1 MNRNSATWMAAT
13 RVWIPIAAAL
23 FTVALIVSAV
33 VLPEL
38 RLLHVLQALIYV
50 AIVILARRNSMWAIG
65 AGLTIAVVWNSL
77 NLFVTHNMQRGVTV
91 FWSLLQTGQMR
102 DLGPHPIVPMMV
114 LLGGIGHFV
123 LHRTRSIADSANSV
137 PPLSVVAVRLV
148 FTPKVPTPSLRHVLA
163 TYARA
168 INSITDSR
176 HPVGRLRCGSRSRKL
191 SSALYVERS
200 SLPVNDD
207 WLRRTAPPGPSATLI
222 RTARPMRGTS

>member
-1 MNRNSATWMAAT
+1 MNRNSATWISAT

-65 AGLTIAVVWNSL
+65 AGLTLALAWNSL

-91 FWSLLQTGQMR
+91 LWSFLQTGQMR
-102 DLGPHPIVPMMV
+102 ELGPHPIVPMMV

-123 LHRTRSIADSANSV
+123 LVGACLAALFDRRIDDKT
-137 PPLSVVAVRLV
+137 PWKVVAGGV
-148 FTPKVPTPSLRHVLA
+148 SVLA
-163 TYARA
+163 YF
-168 INSITDSR
+168 
-176 HPVGRLRCGSRSRKL
+176 
-191 SSALYVERS
+191 ALIIIVA
-200 SLPVNDD
+200 
-207 WLRRTAPPGPSATLI
+207 AP
-222 RTARPMRGTS
+222 R